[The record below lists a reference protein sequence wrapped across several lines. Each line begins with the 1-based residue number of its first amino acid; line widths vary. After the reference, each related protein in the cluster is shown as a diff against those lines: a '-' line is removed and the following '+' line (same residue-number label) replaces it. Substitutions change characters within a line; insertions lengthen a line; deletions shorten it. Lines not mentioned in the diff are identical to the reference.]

1 MSLKFIDDCLV
12 EIIIKRIIALNF
24 NMMVRNGW
32 MGVKL
37 RVTVFYAG

>member
-1 MSLKFIDDCLV
+1 MSFIDDFLV
-12 EIIIKRIIALNF
+12 EIIIKCIIALNF
-24 NMMVRNGW
+24 NMIVRNGW